1 MGDSGQLSATAI
13 SSMVMYSL
21 SSASML
27 LVNKLCLKALPM
39 PGFVS
44 TAQFVFS
51 AASIVLI
58 KVSGAAPVDDFEWRK
73 VRPYL
78 LYVMQFVAGIYTNM
92 KALQHSTVDTVI
104 VFRAA
109 CPLAVCVLE
118 WAFLGRQLPN
128 LRSTL
133 ALLAIVAGVL
143 GYVSADKHF
152 GAEGLAAYSWVI
164 AYTVV
169 TATQMA
175 YGKYIVGPDM
185 KFASMWGPTQY
196 TNVLSIVP
204 MLITGFVGTAA
215 GCNCPPPRFDGSA
228 PPASLDRLQA
238 QAAPTHRPGRSLSS
252 MGACGGPSG
261 APPAKVGASGRPK
274 VGAAPAVNL
283 QATSCLSWS
292 TPSGARAP
300 WRCCSPRASSASPS
314 RSPAGTAAPR

>member
-169 TATQMA
+169 TATQMLESMT
-175 YGKYIVGPDM
+175 GPQII
-185 KFASMWGPTQY
+185 ARL
-196 TNVLSIVP
+196 LS
-204 MLITGFVGTAA
+204 
-215 GCNCPPPRFDGSA
+215 
-228 PPASLDRLQA
+228 SLDVLVK
-238 QAAPTHRPGRSLSS
+238 H
-252 MGACGGPSG
+252 
-261 APPAKVGASGRPK
+261 
-274 VGAAPAVNL
+274 
-283 QATSCLSWS
+283 
-292 TPSGARAP
+292 
-300 WRCCSPRASSASPS
+300 
-314 RSPAGTAAPR
+314 GTFF